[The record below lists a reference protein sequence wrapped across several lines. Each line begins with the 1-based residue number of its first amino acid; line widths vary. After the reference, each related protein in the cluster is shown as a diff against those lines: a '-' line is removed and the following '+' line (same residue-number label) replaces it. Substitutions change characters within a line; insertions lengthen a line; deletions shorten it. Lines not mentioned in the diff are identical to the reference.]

1 MTTEHAGSRR
11 STRAA
16 ARDTSAATSTASA
29 GGPSRDRARR
39 RPRTRARVRAR
50 RLALGCAV
58 LLALAGAG
66 GWGYVRYLDD
76 NIRHGALSF
85 GDQGRASS
93 DAAGHTALNILLIGS
108 DSRDTAADLK
118 LGGARGSVGGP
129 VHADVEMLLHVSA
142 DRSNASL
149 LSIPRDTMVDIP
161 ACTDPKTGKVY
172 PESPH
177 EQITDSLA
185 HGGPGCTVYTW
196 HQLTGIH
203 IDHYM
208 MVDFGGVVSMADA
221 VGGVPVCTT
230 GNVADPYSHLR
241 LTRGRHVVKGVQ
253 ALEWLRTRHGFGDGS
268 DLYRTQTQHMYLTSM
283 LRRLRS
289 AGTMTDPGKVL
300 ALADAATRA
309 LTVDDGL
316 DSVGKLAGLADQL
329 KGLQPER
336 LTTVTMPYAADPDNP
351 RAWVIPMPGDAQRLF
366 AMVRGD
372 VPLDPHGTPEA
383 SAHPTPTAPAA
394 GAGAGTDTAAAV
406 SPSSVALTVQNGSG
420 IAGRAATLTAALREL
435 GFTRARNGLNAPTRQ
450 GPSTLDYPAADRA
463 AARAVAAALHLPT
476 AALRE
481 SADVTFPTLVIGTD
495 WPSGGVYPTVATPSA
510 GAVPMTAK
518 QQNGG
523 QSACAKVNPVYA
535 W

>member
-1 MTTEHAGSRR
+1 MATASRPSPPSPSPPRPPSSGSSPSSSGRSRR
-11 STRAA
+11 RS
-16 ARDTSAATSTASA
+16 
-29 GGPSRDRARR
+29 
-39 RPRTRARVRAR
+39 RTRARVRLR
-50 RLALGCAV
+50 RLMVGCAA
-58 LLALAGAG
+58 LLALCGAG
-66 GWGYVRYLDD
+66 GWGYVQYLDG
-76 NIRHGALSF
+76 NIKHGALSF
-85 GDQGRASS
+85 GDQGKVSQ

-108 DSRDTAADLK
+108 DTRDTAADLK

-172 PESPH
+172 PESAH
-177 EQITDSLA
+177 EQITDSLS

-241 LTRGRHVVKGVQ
+241 LTAGRHVVQGVQ

-289 AGTMTDPGKVL
+289 AGTLTDPGKVL
-300 ALADAATRA
+300 SLADAATRA

-316 DSVGKLAGLADQL
+316 DSVGRLAGLADQL
-329 KGLQPER
+329 KDLRPER
-336 LTTVTMPYAADPDNP
+336 LTTVTMPYAEDPENP
-351 RAWVIPMPGDAQRLF
+351 KAWVIPMPGDAERLF
-366 AMVRGD
+366 SMVRD
-372 VPLDPHGTPEA
+372 DIPLDPHGRPV
-383 SAHPTPTAPAA
+383 PTTAPAA
-394 GAGAGTDTAAAV
+394 APSPAATVPPGT
-406 SPSSVALTVQNGSG
+406 VALTVQNGSG
-420 IAGRAATLTAALREL
+420 FAGRAGALTAALRTM
-435 GFTRARNGLNAPTRQ
+435 GFTRARNGLNAPARQ
-450 GPSTLDYPAADRA
+450 AATTLSYPASALA
-463 AARAVAAALHLPT
+463 GARAVAAALHLPA

-481 SADVTFPTLVIGTD
+481 SADVTLPTLVLGTD
-495 WPSGGVYPTVATPSA
+495 WPSGSVYPTVPTPSA
-510 GAVPMTAK
+510 GAVPLTAK
-518 QQNGG
+518 RQNGD
-523 QSACAKVNPVYA
+523 QDACAKVNPVYA

>member
-1 MTTEHAGSRR
+1 MTTDQAKPRRDVPAGS
-11 STRAA
+11 A
-16 ARDTSAATSTASA
+16 
-29 GGPSRDRARR
+29 PSRRRARR
-39 RPRTRARVRAR
+39 RSRGRLK
-50 RLALGCAV
+50 RLAVTCGV
-58 LLALAGAG
+58 LLVLCGAGA
-66 GWGYVRYLDD
+66 WSYVQYLNS
-76 NIRHGALSF
+76 NIKHGALSF
-85 GDQGRASS
+85 GNQGVTHN
-93 DAAGHTALNILLIGS
+93 DAAGRSALNILMIGS
-108 DSRDTAADLK
+108 DSRDTAADLR

-221 VGGVPVCTT
+221 IGGVPVCTT

-241 LTRGRHVVKGVQ
+241 LTAGKHVVKGVQ

-289 AGTMTDPGKVL
+289 AGTMTDPGKIL
-300 ALADAATRA
+300 SLADAATKA

-316 DSVGKLAGLADQL
+316 DTVGKLVGLADQL
-329 KGLQPER
+329 KNLQPER
-336 LTTVTMPYAADPDNP
+336 LTTVTMPYAADPENP
-351 RAWVIPMPGDAQRLF
+351 KAWVIPMPEDAQQLF
-366 AMVRGD
+366 SMVRGD
-372 VPLDPHGTPEA
+372 IPLDPHGR
-383 SAHPTPTAPAA
+383 PAA
-394 GAGAGTDTAAAV
+394 KAAAAPSTAAADPG
-406 SPSSVALTVQNGSG
+406 PSRAGVRLTVQNGSG
-420 IAGRAATLTAALREL
+420 ISGRAAALTYALRAL
-435 GFTRARNGLNAPTRQ
+435 GFTGTRNGLNAPARQ
-450 GPSTLDYPAADRA
+450 SATTLSYPDSA
-463 AARAVAAALHLPT
+463 AAAAQSVATALHLPE
-476 AALRE
+476 AALRP
-481 SADVTFPTLVIGTD
+481 SADVTLPTLVVGTD
-495 WPSGGVYPTVATPSA
+495 WPVGSVYPTVVTPSA
-510 GAVPMTAK
+510 GAVPTSAK
-518 QQNGG
+518 QQSGND
-523 QSACAKVNPVYA
+523 SVCAKVNPVYS

>member
-1 MTTEHAGSRR
+1 MTTQPTGHHLRK
-11 STRAA
+11 
-16 ARDTSAATSTASA
+16 ASA
-29 GGPSRDRARR
+29 PAPATPSPGPSRR
-39 RPRTRARVRAR
+39 RPHKRSQRSRSRLK
-50 RLALGCAV
+50 RLAVSCGV
-58 LLALAGAG
+58 LLALCGAG
-66 GWGYVRYLDD
+66 GWGYVQYLDS
-76 NIRHGALSF
+76 NIKHGALSF
-85 GDQGRASS
+85 GNQGKVSQ

-118 LGGARGSVGGP
+118 LGGAHGSVGGP

-149 LSIPRDTMVDIP
+149 LSVPRDTMVDIP

-177 EQITDSLA
+177 EQITDSLS

-241 LTRGRHVVKGVQ
+241 LTAGRHVVKGVQ

-283 LRRLRS
+283 LRQLTS
-289 AGTMTDPGKVL
+289 AGTLTDPGRIL
-300 ALADAATRA
+300 SLADAATRA

-316 DSVGKLAGLADQL
+316 DSVTKLVGLADQL
-329 KGLQPER
+329 KGLKPDR
-336 LTTVTMPYAADPDNP
+336 LTTVTMPYAEDPENP
-351 RAWVIPMPGDAQRLF
+351 EAWVIPMPGDAQQLF
-366 AMVRGD
+366 AMVRD
-372 VPLDPHGTPEA
+372 DISLDAHGKP
-383 SAHPTPTAPAA
+383 
-394 GAGAGTDTAAAV
+394 AGTATPGPVPTTAA
-406 SPSSVALTVQNGSG
+406 PSVPRAGIALTVQNGG
-420 IAGRAATLTAALREL
+420 GVAGRAGSLTAALRTL
-435 GFTRARNGLNAPTRQ
+435 GFTRTRNGLNAPEHQTAT
-450 GPSTLDYPAADRA
+450 TLSYPASAQAD
-463 AARAVAAALHLPT
+463 ARAVAAALHLP
-476 AALRE
+476 ASALRE
-481 SADVTFPTLVIGTD
+481 SGQVAVPTLIVGTD
-495 WPSGGVYPTVATPSA
+495 WPDGSVFPVVAVPSA
-510 GAVPMTAK
+510 GAVPTTAK
-518 QQNGG
+518 QQAGN
-523 QSACAKVNPVYA
+523 QNACAKVNPVYS